1 MTKFSIAVAFC
12 LGSFAVNAQSLDDI
26 NKLLGAEKYV
36 EAKAAIDKHLED
48 PKNQAKSDAWYFKG
62 RVYNAY
68 SFGNTISDVDK
79 YNLKTQAFEAFKKN
93 QQLDKND
100 VRLKL
105 EAWNSYLNLYA
116 SLYDVGAS
124 SFNAKDFD
132 NAFNAFKAAQ
142 EVENYILAKNYTYD
156 GAKLNALDTGLVL
169 NTAIAAMQAKK
180 EGDALVYYRKLTDAA
195 VSEKQYMEV
204 YEYLVDYY
212 SKKDDQ
218 ASLLPLLEKAKTLY
232 PQNEYWIDVEME
244 TVRKKNDKPALFAKY
259 DELIAKDPSSF
270 LLSYNYSIDLFNDI
284 YVGEN
289 KPADQTEAKEKLTTV
304 LKNAIANDKGIDASV
319 LMTKHLYNVSSD
331 LSIAANLVKG
341 TKPEDVKKKADLT
354 AKTKTAMAEF
364 ITYGNKVSAYYDAQE
379 KLKPIENAK
388 YKELLANMSE
398 VYNYLKDT
406 KKQADTDKKRAAL

>member
-1 MTKFSIAVAFC
+1 M
-12 LGSFAVNAQSLDDI
+12 
-26 NKLLGAEKYV
+26 
-36 EAKAAIDKHLED
+36 
-48 PKNQAKSDAWYFKG
+48 
-62 RVYNAY
+62 
-68 SFGNTISDVDK
+68 
-79 YNLKTQAFEAFKKN
+79 
-93 QQLDKND
+93 
-100 VRLKL
+100 
-105 EAWNSYLNLYA
+105 
-116 SLYDVGAS
+116 YDVGAS

-132 NAFNAFKAAQ
+132 NAYNAFKAAQ
-142 EVENYILAKNYTYD
+142 EVENYILAKNYTYE

-180 EGDALVYYRKLTDAA
+180 EEDALLYYRKLTDAG
-195 VSEKQYMEV
+195 VSEKQYQEV

-218 ASLLPLLEKAKTLY
+218 ANLQPLLDKAKQLY
-232 PQNEYWIDVEME
+232 PQNEYWVDVEME

-331 LSIAANLVKG
+331 LSIAANMVKG
-341 TKPEDVKKKADLT
+341 TKPEDVKKKADLI
-354 AKTKTAMAEF
+354 AKTKTAMGEF
-364 ITYGNKVSAYYDAQE
+364 ISYGDKVAAYYDAQQ
-379 KLKPIENAK
+379 KLKPMENAK

-406 KKQADTDKKRAAL
+406 KKQAETDKKRAAL